1 MVVGEVAE
9 GVDLLV
15 VGGGPGGYSAAL
27 RAAQLGR
34 SVMLVDRQGE
44 AGVGGVCLQVGC
56 IPSKAMIEV
65 AEAKHRT
72 SALREAGLL
81 VDQAQVDLAQF
92 QTWKDAKVAGL
103 TSAVVGL
110 LRRAKVEVVPGDF
123 RFTRPGSG
131 VVQSLDDR
139 PPRHVQYTDVILATG
154 SRPLELPGLPR
165 DGVVVLDST
174 DALALQRLP
183 ETVAVVGGGYIGLE
197 LGTALAKLGSR
208 VTIVEALDRLLPG
221 TDAALLRPVRQRLK
235 ALGVDVLLDHR
246 VQSFEDGR
254 LTATSQGQTVELAV
268 EQVVVAIGRKPNT
281 DGLGLHKIGITPGP
295 TGLID
300 VGRNRLAAPHV
311 AAIGDITAGPALAHK
326 ATAEAE
332 VAAEA
337 LCGLPAAFDPATIPA
352 VVFSDPEIALAGL
365 SPDEAKAQGM
375 DVAVGRLPLSAS
387 GRAATMD
394 AADGFT
400 QVVVDRATDAVIG
413 VQIVGPHASELIAEG
428 VLAIEMAASP
438 QDLVGSIHPHPTL
451 SEMLPDAARGLLH
464 RPAGATVPT
473 AAAGGIP

>member
-1 MVVGEVAE
+1 VVVGEVAE

-34 SVMLVDRQGE
+34 SVMLVNRSGE

-65 AEAKHRT
+65 ADAAHRAEAL
-72 SALREAGLL
+72 SVAGLT
-81 VDQAQVDLAQF
+81 VGEVSVDLARF
-92 QTWKDAKVAGL
+92 QAWKDDTVAGL
-103 TSAVVGL
+103 TSGVVGL
-110 LRRAKVEVVPGDF
+110 LRRAGVEVVPGDF

-131 VVQSLDDR
+131 VVQSADDR
-139 PPRHVQYTDVILATG
+139 PPRHLQYTDVILATG

-165 DGVVVLDST
+165 DGTSVLDST

-183 ETVAVVGGGYIGLE
+183 ASVAVVGGGYIGLE

-221 TDAALLRPVRQRLK
+221 VDAGLLRPVRQRLK
-235 ALGVDVLLDHR
+235 ALGAEVLLGHR
-246 VQSFEDGR
+246 VQGFEPGR
-254 LTATSQGQTVELAV
+254 LTATAHDETVELDV
-268 EQVVVAIGRKPNT
+268 EKVIVAIGRKPNT
-281 DGLGLHKIGITPGP
+281 DDIGLSKIGITPGA
-295 TGLID
+295 TGLLE
-300 VGRNRLAAPHV
+300 VGKDRIAVPHV
-311 AAIGDITAGPALAHK
+311 AAIGDITPGPALAHK

-337 LCGLPAAFDPATIPA
+337 LCGRAAAFDPATVPA
-352 VVFSDPEIALAGL
+352 VVFSDPEIAVAGYA
-365 SPDEAKAQGM
+365 PDEAKTLGM
-375 DVAVGRLPLSAS
+375 DVAVGRLPLTAS
-387 GRAATMD
+387 GRAATMN

-400 QVVVDRATDAVIG
+400 QLVVDRATDAVVG

-438 QDLVGSIHPHPTL
+438 QDLLASIHPHPTL
-451 SEMLPDAARGLLH
+451 SEMLSDAARDLRH
-464 RPAGATVPT
+464 RAAGATVPT
-473 AAAGGIP
+473 ASQAS